1 MRPITIEMSAFGS
14 YAGKTVVDFTGVRQ
28 GLFLITG
35 DTGAGKT
42 TVFDAI
48 VYALYGQ
55 TSGGNREGNMMRS
68 QYASEDV
75 ETYVRLVFD
84 YHGEQYE
91 VRRNP
96 EYMREGKR
104 KAADGSVRLV
114 KESAKV
120 ELTMPDGNTFPGRK
134 RETEQKITEIMGMD
148 AGQFTQMAMIA
159 QGDFLKL
166 LLADSKDRKKIFS
179 RIFHT
184 KIYAQM
190 QELLRQRA
198 LKMQQDMQESRRNLQ
213 MEMERVKE
221 ESLTELAE
229 KEILNHWKLL
239 KGQEFPARDET
250 LQVLKEIISAEQEKE
265 QNYTK
270 LAAEERKAVE
280 RLNSE
285 VKSAKFL
292 LTLFDDCEKAEKK
305 SEELEAGKVLY
316 QEEKEQTEQIR
327 AAMNVSSFF
336 ENVENGEKRLLKIRQ
351 TIEVLKKEL
360 ETGKESVSEKTE
372 AARSAMECQKK
383 EEPVLSGEIAKL
395 TDALS
400 QYERLDIL
408 RQKLEETEAGI
419 HKSEERKEKA
429 EAAHTELKKWIENTE
444 KAEKSI
450 AGWEENGRLIKQ
462 LKEQKEEEETWVMNL
477 REQIPK
483 LDTQKKICEKLQKEM
498 ECAVKNYRSAFEDYE
513 QKYSLFFEEQAGILA
528 AGLEVGRPCPVCGST
543 EHPHPKQLSLHAV
556 SEQEVESAKKMR
568 DKAEKVRDQAADLYR
583 DRWNAFESSRSVFSN
598 ECRKLLGENDFLKT
612 ATFDLVEMEKM
623 LKEKLAVVREERKKL
638 KQNEEQ
644 NKEQLAHAKALVE
657 KLPAKQEELEKQNR
671 ELEKTEKEK
680 AALELERQSLKAE
693 YETRKD
699 ALPWESGE
707 AAKEEL
713 KKKTGRKNRLQE
725 ETDRTEKI
733 LQEEIANQK
742 QREGKLESELKNEK
756 EQKVQCLGNEQSY
769 REALKK
775 YNLTEEQF
783 SKYCTQIERIPGL
796 ERQLRKYEKQVS
808 ENTGVLK
815 SLRER
820 LEGKERPD
828 ISRLLEE
835 LESRRQEEEK
845 LTKEQILITNLVQSH
860 GETKKRLEQFFEK
873 IGEQQKQYEWI
884 SNLSRTANGTLTG
897 NVKMDFETYVQRQ
910 YFKQII
916 QAANRRLIK
925 MTDGSFILQCKD
937 LAHMGSQGQAGL
949 DLDVYSMVND
959 AVRDVRTL
967 SGGESFMAALSMALG
982 LADTI
987 QSSVG
992 GIRLDTMFIDEGF
1005 GSLDDSTRE
1014 QAVRVLVELAGE
1026 NRLVGIISHVNE
1038 LKEQIDTKLVVKKT
1052 AKGSRIDWA

>member
-14 YAGKTVVDFTGVRQ
+14 YAGKTVIDFTGVKQ

-84 YHGEQYE
+84 YHGERYE

-96 EYMREGKR
+96 EYMRAGKR
-104 KAADGSVRLV
+104 KAADGSMRLV

-120 ELTMPDGNTFPGRK
+120 ELTMPDGSVFPGRK

-184 KIYAQM
+184 KIYAQA

-198 LKMQQDMQESRRNLQ
+198 LKMQQDMQESRRDLQ

-221 ESLTELAE
+221 ESLADLAGKEL
-229 KEILNHWKLL
+229 LSHWKLL
-239 KGQEFPARDET
+239 KGQDFPAQDEM
-250 LQVLKEIISAEQEKE
+250 LQVLKEIISAEQEKK
-265 QNYTK
+265 QSYTK

-285 VKSAKFL
+285 VKNAKFL
-292 LTLFDDCEKAEKK
+292 LALFDDCEKMEKK
-305 SEELEAGKVLY
+305 KVELEAGKVSY
-316 QEEKEQTEQIR
+316 QEGKKQAEQIR
-327 AAMNVSSFF
+327 AAANIRPVF
-336 ENVENGEKRLLKIRQ
+336 ENVENGGKRLNRIRQ
-351 TIEVLKKEL
+351 MIAELEKEL
-360 ETGKESVSEKTE
+360 ETGARSVAEKTE
-372 AARSAMECQKK
+372 AARSALEVWKR

-395 TDALS
+395 TDALA

-408 RQKLEETEAGI
+408 KKKLEETEAGI
-419 HKSEERKEKA
+419 RKMEALREKT
-429 EAAHTELKKWIENTE
+429 EAIHTELKNWIENAG

-450 AGWEENGRLIKQ
+450 AGWEENGKLLGR
-462 LKEQKEEEETWVMNL
+462 LKEQKAEEEAWVITL
-477 REQIPK
+477 TAQIPELNK
-483 LDTQKKICEKLQKEM
+483 RKKSCNELQNKM
-498 ECAVKNYRSAFEDYE
+498 DSAVKNYRTAFQDYE

-528 AGLEVGRPCPVCGST
+528 AGLEAGKPCPVCGST
-543 EHPHPKQLSLHAV
+543 EHPKPKQLSLHAV
-556 SEQEVESAKKMR
+556 SEQDVENAKKMR
-568 DKAEKVRDQAADLYR
+568 DKAEQARDQAVRIYQEEQKT
-583 DRWNAFESSRSVFSN
+583 FESAWSVFWN
-598 ECRKLLGENDFLKT
+598 DCKKLLGDKERAETRTSTLE
-612 ATFDLVEMEKM
+612 EMEKL
-623 LKEKLAVVREERKKL
+623 LKEKQDQFREERKEL
-638 KQNEEQ
+638 ERNEKQNNE
-644 NKEQLAHAKALVE
+644 LLSHAKALVE
-657 KLPAKQEELEKQNR
+657 KLPEKQDELEKR
-671 ELEKTEKEK
+671 SKELEEAEKKK
-680 AALELERQSLKAE
+680 ADLELERQSLKAE

-699 ALPWESGE
+699 AMPWESID
-707 AAKEEL
+707 AAKEQL
-713 KKKTGRKNRLQE
+713 KKNTERKNSLQKE
-725 ETDRTEKI
+725 ADRTEKI

-742 QREGKLESELKNEK
+742 QREGKLESELQNEK
-756 EQKVQCLGNEQSY
+756 EQKAQCLENEKLY
-769 REALKK
+769 REALEK
-775 YNLTEEQF
+775 YSLTEEQF
-783 SKYCTQIERIPGL
+783 SEFCTQIERLSGL
-796 ERQLRKYEKQVS
+796 ENKLREYEKQVS
-808 ENTGVLK
+808 ENAGVLK

-828 ISRLLEE
+828 ISGLLEE
-835 LESRRQEEEK
+835 LENRRQEEEQ
-845 LTKEQILITNLVQSH
+845 LTKEQILISNLVQSH
-860 GETKKRLEQFFEK
+860 EDTKRCLERFFEK

-884 SNLSRTANGTLTG
+884 ANLSKTANGTLNG
-897 NVKMDFETYVQRQ
+897 NVKMDFETYVQRK

-916 QAANRRLIK
+916 QAANHRLIK

-949 DLDVYSMVND
+949 DLDVYSMIND

-1014 QAVRVLVELAGE
+1014 HAVRVLVELAGE

>member
-75 ETYVRLVFD
+75 ETYVKLVFD
-84 YHGEQYE
+84 YHGERYE

-96 EYMREGKR
+96 EYMRAGKR
-104 KAADGSVRLV
+104 KASDGSVRLV

-120 ELTMPDGNTFPGRK
+120 ELTMPDGSVFPGRK

-184 KIYAQM
+184 KIYAQV
-190 QELLRQRA
+190 QEILRQRA

-221 ESLTELAE
+221 ESLADLAGKELFS
-229 KEILNHWKLL
+229 HWKLL

-250 LQVLKEIISAEQEKE
+250 LQVLKEIIFAEQEKK
-265 QNYTK
+265 QSYTK

-285 VKSAKFL
+285 VKNAKFL
-292 LTLFDDCEKAEKK
+292 LALFDDCEKAKKK
-305 SEELEAGKVLY
+305 SEELEVGKVLY
-316 QEEKEQTEQIR
+316 QEEKEQTEHIR
-327 AAMNVSSFF
+327 VAANVRPIF
-336 ENVENGEKRLLKIRQ
+336 ENMANGTKRLLKIRQ
-351 TIEVLKKEL
+351 TIEMLKKEL
-360 ETGKESVSEKTE
+360 ETGMDRVSEKTE
-372 AARSAMECQKK
+372 TARSALECLKR
-383 EEPVLSGEIAKL
+383 EEPVLSGEIVKL
-395 TDALS
+395 TEGLK
-400 QYERLDIL
+400 QYEM
-408 RQKLEETEAGI
+408 LEALKKKMEEAEAEI
-419 HKSEERKEKA
+419 RKNEVRKEKA
-429 EAAHTELKKWIENTE
+429 EAVHTELKKWIENTE

-450 AGWEENGRLIKQ
+450 AGWEENGRLLGQ
-462 LKEQKEEEETWVMNL
+462 LKEQKTEEESWVITL
-477 REQIPK
+477 TAQIPK
-483 LDTQKKICEKLQKEM
+483 LDTQKKACEELQKKM
-498 ECAVKNYRSAFEDYE
+498 ESAVKNYRSVFEDYE

-528 AGLEVGRPCPVCGST
+528 AGLETGRPCPVCGST
-543 EHPHPKQLSLHAV
+543 EHPHPRQLSLHAV

-583 DRWNAFESSRSVFSN
+583 EKWNAFESSRSVFWDN
-598 ECRKLLGENDFLKT
+598 CRKLLGEDEFPET
-612 ATFDLVEMEKM
+612 DVVDLVEAEKM
-623 LKEKLAVVREERKKL
+623 LKEKLAGVREERKKL
-638 KQNEEQ
+638 EQNAEQ
-644 NKEQLAHAKALVE
+644 NKEQLTHAKALVE
-657 KLPAKQEELEKQNR
+657 KLPVKQEELRKKSR
-671 ELEKTEKEK
+671 ELEETEKEK
-680 AALELERQSLKAE
+680 AALDLERQSLKAE

-713 KKKTGRKNRLQE
+713 KKKTSRKNRLQE

-742 QREGKLESELKNEK
+742 QREGKLESELQNEK
-756 EQKVQCLGNEQSY
+756 EQEVQCLENEKSY
-769 REALKK
+769 RETLEK
-775 YNLTEEQF
+775 YSLTEEQF
-783 SKYCTQIERIPGL
+783 SEFCTQIERLPGL
-796 ERQLRKYEKQVS
+796 ENKLREYEKQVS

-820 LEGKERPD
+820 LEGEERPD
-828 ISRLLEE
+828 ISELLKK
-835 LESRRQEEEK
+835 LESRRSEEEK

-860 GETKKRLEQFFEK
+860 EETKKRLEHFFEK
-873 IGEQQKQYEWI
+873 IGEQQKKYEWI
-884 SNLSRTANGTLTG
+884 SNLSKTANGTLTG

-937 LAHMGSQGQAGL
+937 LSHMGSQGQSGL

>member
-14 YAGKTVVDFTGVRQ
+14 YAGKTVVDFAGVRQ

-120 ELTMPDGNTFPGRK
+120 ELTMPDGSVFPGRK

-327 AAMNVSSFF
+327 AAANVRPVF
-336 ENVENGEKRLLKIRQ
+336 ENVENGKKRLLKIRQ

-419 HKSEERKEKA
+419 HKSEEQKEKA

-450 AGWEENGRLIKQ
+450 AGWEENGRLIRQ

-707 AAKEEL
+707 TAKEEL
-713 KKKTGRKNRLQE
+713 KKKTDRKNRLQE
-725 ETDRTEKI
+725 EADRTEKM
-733 LQEEIANQK
+733 LLEEIANQK
-742 QREGKLESELKNEK
+742 QREGKLESELQNEK
-756 EQKVQCLGNEQSY
+756 EQEVQCLENEKSY
-769 REALKK
+769 RETLEK
-775 YNLTEEQF
+775 YSLTEEQF
-783 SKYCTQIERIPGL
+783 SEFCTQIERLPGL
-796 ERQLRKYEKQVS
+796 ENKLREYEKQVS

-820 LEGKERPD
+820 LEGEERPD
-828 ISRLLEE
+828 ISELLKK
-835 LESRRQEEEK
+835 LESRRSEEEK

-873 IGEQQKQYEWI
+873 ISEQQKQYEWI

-937 LAHMGSQGQAGL
+937 LTHMGSQGQAGL

-1052 AKGSRIDWA
+1052 TKGSRIDWA

>member
-1 MRPITIEMSAFGS
+1 M
-14 YAGKTVVDFTGVRQ
+14 
-28 GLFLITG
+28 
-35 DTGAGKT
+35 
-42 TVFDAI
+42 
-48 VYALYGQ
+48 
-55 TSGGNREGNMMRS
+55 
-68 QYASEDV
+68 
-75 ETYVRLVFD
+75 
-84 YHGEQYE
+84 
-91 VRRNP
+91 
-96 EYMREGKR
+96 
-104 KAADGSVRLV
+104 
-114 KESAKV
+114 
-120 ELTMPDGNTFPGRK
+120 
-134 RETEQKITEIMGMD
+134 
-148 AGQFTQMAMIA
+148 
-159 QGDFLKL
+159 
-166 LLADSKDRKKIFS
+166 
-179 RIFHT
+179 
-184 KIYAQM
+184 
-190 QELLRQRA
+190 
-198 LKMQQDMQESRRNLQ
+198 
-213 MEMERVKE
+213 
-221 ESLTELAE
+221 
-229 KEILNHWKLL
+229 
-239 KGQEFPARDET
+239 
-250 LQVLKEIISAEQEKE
+250 LKEIISAEQEKE
-265 QNYTK
+265 QKYTK

-327 AAMNVSSFF
+327 AAANVRPVF
-336 ENVENGEKRLLKIRQ
+336 ENVENGKKRLLKIRQ

-419 HKSEERKEKA
+419 HKSEEQKEKA

-483 LDTQKKICEKLQKEM
+483 LDTQKKICEKMQKEM
-498 ECAVKNYRSAFEDYE
+498 ECTVKNYRSAFEDYE

-568 DKAEKVRDQAADLYR
+568 DKAEKARDQAADLYR
-583 DRWNAFESSRSVFSN
+583 EKWNAFESSWSVFWDN
-598 ECRKLLGENDFLKT
+598 CRKLLGEDEFPET
-612 ATFDLVEMEKM
+612 DVVDLLETEKM
-623 LKEKLAVVREERKKL
+623 LKEKLAGVREERKKL
-638 KQNEEQ
+638 EQNAEQ
-644 NKEQLAHAKALVE
+644 NKEQLTHAKALVE
-657 KLPAKQEELEKQNR
+657 RLPAKQEELRKKSR
-671 ELEKTEKEK
+671 ELEETEKEK

-713 KKKTGRKNRLQE
+713 KKKTGQKNRLQE

-756 EQKVQCLGNEQSY
+756 EQKVQCLGNVQSY

-783 SKYCTQIERIPGL
+783 SKYCTQIERIPRL

-1052 AKGSRIDWA
+1052 TKGSRIDWA

>member
-14 YAGKTVVDFTGVRQ
+14 YAGKTVVDFAGVRQ

-120 ELTMPDGNTFPGRK
+120 ELTMPDGSVFPGRK

-327 AAMNVSSFF
+327 AAANVRPVF
-336 ENVENGEKRLLKIRQ
+336 ENVENGKKRLLKIRQ

-483 LDTQKKICEKLQKEM
+483 LDTQKKICEKMQKEM

-583 DRWNAFESSRSVFSN
+583 ERWNAFESSRSVFSN
-598 ECRKLLGENDFLKT
+598 ECKKLLGENDFLKT

-657 KLPAKQEELEKQNR
+657 KLSAKREELEKQNR

-796 ERQLRKYEKQVS
+796 ENKLREYEKQVS

-860 GETKKRLEQFFEK
+860 GETKKRLEQFFDK

-937 LAHMGSQGQAGL
+937 LTHMGSQGQAGL

-1005 GSLDDSTRE
+1005 GSLDDRTRE

-1052 AKGSRIDWA
+1052 TKGSRIDWA

>member
-14 YAGKTVVDFTGVRQ
+14 YAGKTVVDFAGVRQ

-120 ELTMPDGNTFPGRK
+120 ELTMPDGSVFPGRK

-229 KEILNHWKLL
+229 KELLNHWKLL

-292 LTLFDDCEKAEKK
+292 LTLFDDCENAEKM
-305 SEELEAGKVLY
+305 SEKLKTEKILY
-316 QEEKEQTEQIR
+316 DCEKEHVEHIR

-351 TIEVLKKEL
+351 TIEELKNEL
-360 ETGKESVSEKTE
+360 ETGTESISEKTE

-419 HKSEERKEKA
+419 HKSEEQKEKA

-498 ECAVKNYRSAFEDYE
+498 ESAVKNYRSAFEDYE

-612 ATFDLVEMEKM
+612 ATFDLVETEKM

-657 KLPAKQEELEKQNR
+657 KLPAKQKELEKQSR
-671 ELEKTEKEK
+671 ELEETEKEK
-680 AALELERQSLKAE
+680 ATLELERQSLKAE

-707 AAKEEL
+707 TAKEEL
-713 KKKTGRKNRLQE
+713 KKKTDRKNRLQE
-725 ETDRTEKI
+725 EADRTEKM
-733 LQEEIANQK
+733 LLEEIANQK
-742 QREGKLESELKNEK
+742 QREGKLESELQNEK
-756 EQKVQCLGNEQSY
+756 EQEVQCLENEKSY

-884 SNLSRTANGTLTG
+884 SNLSRTANGTLIG

>member
-14 YAGKTVVDFTGVRQ
+14 YAGKTVIDFTGVKQ

-96 EYMREGKR
+96 EYMRAGRR

-120 ELTMPDGNTFPGRK
+120 ELTMPDGSVFPGRK

-184 KIYAQM
+184 RIYAQA

-213 MEMERVKE
+213 IEMERVKE
-221 ESLTELAE
+221 ESLTDLAE
-229 KEILNHWKLL
+229 KELLSHWKLL

-285 VKSAKFL
+285 VKNAKFL
-292 LTLFDDCEKAEKK
+292 LTLFNDCEKAEKK

-316 QEEKEQTEQIR
+316 QKEKEQAEQIR
-327 AAMNVSSFF
+327 AAANVRPVF
-336 ENVENGEKRLLKIRQ
+336 ENVENGKKRLLKIGQ

-372 AARSAMECQKK
+372 AARSALECQKK

-419 HKSEERKEKA
+419 RKSEARKEKA
-429 EAAHTELKKWIENTE
+429 ETVHTELKKWIENTE
-444 KAEKSI
+444 KTEKSI
-450 AGWEENGRLIKQ
+450 AGWEENGRLLRQ
-462 LKEQKEEEETWVMNL
+462 LKEQKEEEEVWVMNL
-477 REQIPK
+477 TAQIPK

-498 ECAVKNYRSAFEDYE
+498 ESAVKNYRSAFEDYE

-528 AGLEVGRPCPVCGST
+528 AGLEMGRPCPVCGST

-568 DKAEKVRDQAADLYR
+568 DKAEKARDQAADLYR
-583 DRWNAFESSRSVFSN
+583 ESWNTFESSRSVFAN
-598 ECRKLLGENDFLKT
+598 DCRKLLGENDFLKPD
-612 ATFDLVEMEKM
+612 AFDLVETEKM
-623 LKEKLAVVREERKKL
+623 LKEKLVAVREERKKL
-638 KQNEEQ
+638 KQSEEQ

-657 KLPAKQEELEKQNR
+657 KLPVKQKELEKQSR
-671 ELEKTEKEK
+671 ELEETEKEK
-680 AALELERQSLKAE
+680 AVLELERQSLKAE

-713 KKKTGRKNRLQE
+713 KKKTDRKNRLQE
-725 ETDRTEKI
+725 EADRTEKI

-742 QREGKLESELKNEK
+742 QREGKLESELQNEK
-756 EQKVQCLGNEQSY
+756 EQKAQCLENEQSY
-769 REALKK
+769 REALGK
-775 YNLTEEQF
+775 YNLTEKQF
-783 SKYCTQIERIPGL
+783 SEFCTQIERISGL
-796 ERQLRKYEKQVS
+796 ENKLREYEKQVS
-808 ENTGVLK
+808 ENSGVLK

-820 LEGKERPD
+820 LEGEERPD

-860 GETKKRLEQFFEK
+860 TETKKCLERFFEK

>member
-14 YAGKTVVDFTGVRQ
+14 YAGKTVVDFAGVRQ

-120 ELTMPDGNTFPGRK
+120 ELTMPDGRVFLGRK

-327 AAMNVSSFF
+327 AAANVRPVF
-336 ENVENGEKRLLKIRQ
+336 ENVENGKKRLLKIRQ

-408 RQKLEETEAGI
+408 RQKLEGTEAGI
-419 HKSEERKEKA
+419 HKSEEQKEKA

-483 LDTQKKICEKLQKEM
+483 LDTQKKICEKMQKEM

-612 ATFDLVEMEKM
+612 ATFDLVETEKM